1 MLTLLF
7 LLLASYAVGIVLPLC
22 VPRMPQ
28 MQGVLDSVCGCVAS
42 IFGIALGIGG
52 LIASEPLTSSVAST
66 IPFLAF
72 AVRFDP
78 LSSFFVLTIS
88 LAGLAASIY
97 PMGYCQLKSNELWYP
112 YAPRSQR
119 HSFIPRPATRSVI
132 SV

>member
-7 LLLASYAVGIVLPLC
+7 LLLASYAVGVIFPLC

-28 MQGVLDSVCGCVAS
+28 MQGVLGSVCGCVAS

-52 LIASEPLTSSVAST
+52 LVASEPLTASFASA
-66 IPFLAF
+66 IPFLVF
-72 AVRFDP
+72 AVRLDP
-78 LSSFFVLTIS
+78 LAPLFVLTIS

-97 PMGYCQLKSNELWYP
+97 AMGYLK
-112 YAPRSQR
+112 RC
-119 HSFIPRPATRSVI
+119 VI